1 MTPPDQP
8 TPDQPTPDQPAWAAL
23 DALASTDDL
32 GLARVWVEG
41 FEPVE
46 PIQAEHRATVLDF
59 IDEHPDALHR
69 SCLTGH
75 LTGSA
80 WVVDASGT
88 RGLIMHHAKVQRWL
102 QPGGHADGDA
112 NLAAVALREA
122 TEETGIDDLVVWT
135 RPVDI
140 DIHLFVNRSGAEP
153 DHLHLDLRFV
163 VQASAGA
170 TPVGNHESAA
180 LRWITEN
187 ELDDPELALDASTKR
202 VARHGFDLVR
212 RKPSSVAL

>member
-1 MTPPDQP
+1 
-8 TPDQPTPDQPAWAAL
+8 
-23 DALASTDDL
+23 
-32 GLARVWVEG
+32 
-41 FEPVE
+41 
-46 PIQAEHRATVLDF
+46 
-59 IDEHPDALHR
+59 
-69 SCLTGH
+69 
-75 LTGSA
+75 
-80 WVVDASGT
+80 
-88 RGLIMHHAKVQRWL
+88 MHHSKVRRWL

-122 TEETGIDDLVVWT
+122 IEETGIDDLVVWT

-140 DIHLFVNRSGAEP
+140 DIHLFVNRSGSEP

-163 VQASAGA
+163 VQAAAGA

-180 LRWITEN
+180 LRWITEH

-212 RKPSSVAL
+212 RNGTSVAL